1 LPLNRVV
8 KTDYVRL
15 SQMAKEE
22 VERLR
27 AEGGWD
33 R

>member
-1 LPLNRVV
+1 MPLNRVS

-15 SQMAKEE
+15 YEMAQEE
-22 VERLR
+22 VAQLR